1 MNYFD
6 PSGPAAELGQ
16 LSLAELSRRIKGGE
30 ISCLEAVEGYLERIA
45 AYDGADKL
53 NAFITVAADEAR
65 AEAAR
70 LDGLLAEG
78 TYLGPLHG
86 IPIALKDN
94 LDTAGMRTTGG
105 SKVLADHV
113 PSRDANVVA
122 RLKAAGAIILGK
134 TNMHEFAFG
143 ITSNNPHYGPA
154 RNPHDG
160 TRIAGGSSGGSAVA
174 VATGLC
180 AGALGSDTGGSI
192 RIPSALCGCVGL
204 KPTLG
209 RVGRGGMM
217 SLSSTFD
224 CIGPITRTAEDA
236 ALILAAIAGPDER
249 DAHASDQ
256 PIPDYTPQTSG
267 WEGVRLGVPRPFFYE
282 DNDPAVAEALE
293 QALNKMAD
301 AGAELVEL
309 SIDDVGGATPAGF
322 AVVLTETIHL
332 MNDYLGQLDPP
343 FNLNVAD
350 ILDQLG
356 ADVAGVLGSQVA
368 SEGAAPVPG
377 YAYLDAVRTFRH
389 AFQAKMAAALDG
401 VDALVIPTT
410 PLPAAPIGDDA
421 ETMLNGRMLD
431 TFGTFIRYTF
441 FASIAGLPAITVPA
455 GTNAAGL
462 PIGMQLVGKPWDE
475 ATLLRLAHAWLGI
488 PIK

>member
-1 MNYFD
+1 MNYLD
-6 PSGPAAELGQ
+6 PTGPAAELGQ
-16 LSLAELSRRIKGGE
+16 LSLAELSRRIKNRE
-30 ISCLEAVEGYLERIA
+30 ISSLEAVNGYLERIA

-70 LDGLLAEG
+70 LDGLLADG

-86 IPIALKDN
+86 VPIALKDN
-94 LDTAGMRTTGG
+94 LDTAGIRTTGG

-143 ITSNNPHYGPA
+143 ITTNNPHYGPA
-154 RNPHDG
+154 RNPYDA

-174 VATGLC
+174 VAAGLC
-180 AGALGSDTGGSI
+180 AGALGTDTGGSI

-217 SLSSTFD
+217 YLSSTFD
-224 CIGPITRTAEDA
+224 CIGPITRSAEDA
-236 ALILAAIAGPDER
+236 ALMLAAIAGPDER
-249 DAHASDQ
+249 DVEASDKA
-256 PIPDYTPQTSG
+256 IPDYTPQTSG
-267 WEGVRLGVPRPFFYE
+267 WEGIRLGVPRPFFYE
-282 DNDPAVAEALE
+282 DNDPAVADALE
-293 QALNKMAD
+293 QALNKMAE

-309 SIDDVGGATPAGF
+309 SIDDVAAAVPPGF
-322 AVVLTETIHL
+322 AIVLTETIHL
-332 MNDYLGQLDPP
+332 MNDYLSQVDPP
-343 FNLNVAD
+343 LNVAD

-356 ADVAGVLGSQVA
+356 PDVAGVMGSQIG
-368 SEGAAPVPG
+368 SESAAPVPG

-389 AFQAKMAAALDG
+389 AFQAQMAAALDG

-421 ETMLNGRMLD
+421 ETMLNGRMGD
-431 TFGTFIRYTF
+431 TFGTFVRYTF
-441 FASIAGLPAITVPA
+441 FVSIAGLPAITVPA
-455 GTNAAGL
+455 GSNAAGL
-462 PIGMQLVGKPWDE
+462 PIGMQFVGKPWHE
-475 ATLLRLAHAWLGI
+475 ATLLRLAHAWGNG
-488 PIK
+488 